1 MHLTRIFLKGTTA
14 GAIRNS
20 LMIALCFFSVAA
32 YSQCGQSDAEP
43 VSLASVALIL
53 LDGVQSGIGVSE
65 SMEAYWISS
74 EKQWDDILAS
84 VPALMLEILPEPA
97 TGRPDVDYSKY
108 GVLLIRMGEKPNGGY
123 RLALMSEYAQI
134 ENREARIQVHYSEP
148 EPDGIYTQAFVY
160 PHLVIKMEKGAFDRI
175 AVVDQNG
182 SVILRISI

>member
-1 MHLTRIFLKGTTA
+1 MHLTRIFLKGSTA
-14 GAIRNS
+14 GAIRTS
-20 LMIALCFFSVAA
+20 LMIALCFLSVAA
-32 YSQCGQSDAEP
+32 YSQCGQSDAES

-53 LDGVQSGIGVSE
+53 LDGVQSGIGVST

-84 VPALMLEILPEPA
+84 VPALMLEISPESA
-97 TGRPDVDYSKY
+97 QKPDVDYAKY

-123 RLALMSEYAQI
+123 RLALMSDDAKI
-134 ENREARIQVHYSEP
+134 ENREARIQVRYSEP

-160 PHLVIKMEKGAFDRI
+160 PHLVIKMEKVAFDRI

-182 SVILRISI
+182 SVMLRISI

>member
-1 MHLTRIFLKGTTA
+1 MHLTRIFKESPTTTI
-14 GAIRNS
+14 IRTS
-20 LMIALCFFSVAA
+20 IMVALCFLSVAA
-32 YSQCGQSDAEP
+32 YSQCGQSGAEP
-43 VSLASVALIL
+43 VALASVALVL
-53 LDGVQSGIGVSE
+53 LDSAQQGIGVST

-84 VPALMLEILPEPA
+84 VPVLMLEIPPESA
-97 TGRPDVDYSKY
+97 KKPDVDYAKY

-123 RLALMSEYAQI
+123 RLALMSDDAKI
-134 ENREARIQVHYSEP
+134 ENREARIQVRYSEP